1 MAESLLASPTVVNL
15 TESDIPGAL
24 LSEPLA
30 SHTMPELRWW
40 LLCRGI
46 KVPTSWNKHKLLS
59 RLVAM
64 CSIVFIFHCIYY
76 ISYYNYIYIQLYI
89 IIYILY
95 QD

>member
-15 TESDIPGAL
+15 TQSDIPGAL

-64 CSIVFIFHCIYY
+64 CSIVFIFHCIYH
-76 ISYYNYIYIQLYI
+76 ISYYIYIQLYI